1 MKVIWSIIL
10 LVAVSLSICT
20 VYFFGHALSVH
31 EKGKWFGMSAV
42 CAVLAVALIFAIVKF
57 DRHTPDATL
66 HL

>member
-1 MKVIWSIIL
+1 VKVIWSIIL
-10 LVAVSLSICT
+10 LVALVLSICT

-31 EKGKWFGMSAV
+31 DKAKWFGMSAV
-42 CAVLAVALIFAIVKF
+42 CMLIAVGLIFAIVKF

>member
-1 MKVIWSIIL
+1 VKVIWSIIL
-10 LVAVSLSICT
+10 LMAVSLAIAT

-31 EKGKWFGMSAV
+31 EKVKWLGASGI
-42 CAVLAVALIFAIVKF
+42 CGLLAVALIFAVVKF

>member
-1 MKVIWSIIL
+1 VKVIWSIIL
-10 LVAVSLSICT
+10 LIAVSLAIAT

-31 EKGKWFGMSAV
+31 DKAKWMGASAV
-42 CAVLAVALIFAIVKF
+42 CGLIAVALIFAIVKF

>member
-1 MKVIWSIIL
+1 VKVIWSIIL
-10 LVAVSLSICT
+10 LVACSLSIAT

-31 EKGKWFGMSAV
+31 EKGKWFGLSAV
-42 CAVLAVALIFAIVKF
+42 CAVLAVALVFAIVKY

>member
-1 MKVIWSIIL
+1 VKVIWSIIL
-10 LVAVSLSICT
+10 LVAVSLSIAT

-31 EKGKWFGMSAV
+31 EKGKWLGLSAL
-42 CAVLAVALIFAIVKF
+42 CAVLAVGLIFAIVKF